1 MQDVKDSYCSF
12 TGESTLRVPEQLPT
26 RDRPVT
32 DTLRLTSPPP
42 PPASFPAAV
51 SARPWQ
57 ISGQPGECEG
67 VGLFRKESL
76 NSGPEKPLKGVRP
89 WRLLRL
95 PRALLVGEVPWQD
108 STD

>member
-76 NSGPEKPLKGVRP
+76 NSGPEKLSKEKEVSCC
-89 WRLLRL
+89 
-95 PRALLVGEVPWQD
+95 RAPERCEALEAAEAP
-108 STD
+108 